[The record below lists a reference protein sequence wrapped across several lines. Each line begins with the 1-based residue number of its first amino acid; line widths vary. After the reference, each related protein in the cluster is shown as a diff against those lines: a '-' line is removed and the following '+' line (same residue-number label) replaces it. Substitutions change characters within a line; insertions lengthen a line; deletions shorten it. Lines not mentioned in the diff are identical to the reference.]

1 MLNVA
6 LKRLRVAVSPDIEW
20 VSVEHRTFSGI
31 IICLD
36 VTVGNCIGVGIAY
49 CVNEW
54 RMLILAVTSPL
65 VLSVIAWRYWHH
77 FHLKA
82 LRNATSLLKSAQCC
96 FRWLPESARWL
107 LANGK
112 ADAAHHYIMKCAEV
126 NNRTK
131 CLETVTPQV
140 FISVICI
147 SGTVGKWWLEDL
159 FISSQ
164 TLLESVENQSTDKK
178 YTFLDIVKT
187 PNIRKLSI
195 CIGIIWWVSV
205 VRKRKEYVNLIIN
218 WIIMSRLI

>member
-1 MLNVA
+1 MFQGKWC
-6 LKRLRVAVSPDIEW
+6 LKHLGVDVSPDVEW

-65 VLSVIAWRYWHH
+65 VLSVIAWRYRPHSR
-77 FHLKA
+77 LKA
-82 LRNATSLLKSAQCC
+82 LRNRVCLLKSAHRC

-112 ADAAHHYIMKCAEV
+112 ADAAHRYIRKCAEV

-131 CLETVTPQV
+131 CLERVTPKV
-140 FISVICI
+140 RFSLVCLTLWDCCKLTPGGFFLLADVTGICRNSVC
-147 SGTVGKWWLEDL
+147 
-159 FISSQ
+159 
-164 TLLESVENQSTDKK
+164 
-178 YTFLDIVKT
+178 
-187 PNIRKLSI
+187 R
-195 CIGIIWWVSV
+195 
-205 VRKRKEYVNLIIN
+205 
-218 WIIMSRLI
+218 